1 MTTPRYT
8 VQIKGSAKAEMDAL
22 PAKVWHRIDGKIRAL
37 APDPRP
43 RGCVKLEGTRR
54 YRIRV
59 GPYRV
64 LYSVDDAARVI
75 EIVGVGHRRDVYRNI

>member
-1 MTTPRYT
+1 
-8 VQIKGSAKAEMDAL
+8 MDKL
-22 PAKVWHRIDGKIRAL
+22 PDQVWRRVDDKIRAL
-37 APDPRP
+37 PSDPRP

-59 GPYRV
+59 GPYRI

-75 EIVGVGHRRDVYRNI
+75 EIVGVGHRRDVYRNL